1 MPSAQWLGHRCM
13 IGLAG
18 SSQTTQN
25 LLRTKTCVLNFP
37 TEDMAP
43 AVNELALTTGS
54 GPVPEWKKSVG
65 YVHVKD
71 KFARAGLTLQESE
84 VVPPPRIKECPVQME
99 AELVEF
105 DELMGDMPD
114 LKKAPLALELKI
126 LRVHV
131 ENKLR
136 LEGHENRVD
145 AEKLRPLIMAFQV
158 FFGMRR
164 GRVEYSKLAGIGEEN
179 YRGLTGMVINTERG
193 ANEK

>member
-1 MPSAQWLGHRCM
+1 
-13 IGLAG
+13 
-18 SSQTTQN
+18 
-25 LLRTKTCVLNFP
+25 
-37 TEDMAP
+37 
-43 AVNELALTTGS
+43 
-54 GPVPEWKKSVG
+54 
-65 YVHVKD
+65 
-71 KFARAGLTLQESE
+71 
-84 VVPPPRIKECPVQME
+84 VQME

-114 LKKAPLALELKI
+114 LKKAPLALELTI

-131 ENKLR
+131 ENELR